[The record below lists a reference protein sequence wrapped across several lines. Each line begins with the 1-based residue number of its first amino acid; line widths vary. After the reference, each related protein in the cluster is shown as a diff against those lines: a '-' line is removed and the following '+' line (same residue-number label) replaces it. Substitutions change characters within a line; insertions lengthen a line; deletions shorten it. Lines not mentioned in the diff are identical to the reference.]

1 MSGPVAKSATLY
13 GVTLGRDAR
22 LLQQTLLVLAGT
34 VLLALS
40 ARLQVPFLP
49 VPMTFQTLV
58 VLVLAAAVGWRLA
71 GATLLAYLAQG
82 AAGLPVFAGTPAQGL
97 GLAYM
102 IGPTGGYLVGMLL
115 AALLVGWLAERGWG
129 RTWLSAA
136 AAMLLGTLAIYGP
149 GLLWLGTLLG
159 WDQPILA
166 WGLLPFLPADLLKLA
181 LGTVILKMAWRAALP
196 KA

>member
-1 MSGPVAKSATLY
+1 MFGPVAKATTLY
-13 GVTLGRDAR
+13 GATVGREAR
-22 LLQQTLLVLAGT
+22 LLQQIVLVLAGT
-34 VLLALS
+34 ALLTLS

-82 AAGLPVFAGTPAQGL
+82 ASGLPVFAGTPAQGL

-102 IGPTGGYLVGMLL
+102 AGPTGGYLAGMLL

-129 RTWLSAA
+129 RTWLSAG

-159 WDQPILA
+159 WDRPILA

-181 LGTVILKMAWRAALP
+181 LGTIILRMAWRAAGRT
-196 KA
+196 